1 MSKVV
6 GQGETIKAGDL
17 GLRVRISFIEA
28 GYHLAVNILSSKT
41 DQNPNGLQVHTIWV
55 QNIPAFGHL
64 QQCRFIFRSS
74 QTQREHC

>member
-41 DQNPNGLQVHTIWV
+41 DQNPNGLQVHTI
-55 QNIPAFGHL
+55 
-64 QQCRFIFRSS
+64 
-74 QTQREHC
+74 